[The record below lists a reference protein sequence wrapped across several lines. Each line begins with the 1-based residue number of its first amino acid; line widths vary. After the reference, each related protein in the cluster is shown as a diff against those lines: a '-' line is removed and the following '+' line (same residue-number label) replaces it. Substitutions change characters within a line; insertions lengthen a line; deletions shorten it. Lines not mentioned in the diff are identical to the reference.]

1 MRPSEIV
8 ERAQIALRAGD
19 YDNAAR
25 LAGHVLGSFGRHAG
39 ARLVRALV
47 AEANGDTERALDDL
61 SFVASAE
68 PADAQ
73 VRAAQA
79 RAFRRAGDEARAR
92 EFAQQTVELVP
103 TAPDVIESALDVLG
117 VDADALA
124 PSLAVL
130 ARIHLNSNWPHLA
143 EREAR
148 QALTDHPE
156 RVDIR
161 LTLAEA
167 LWRQERLAECEE
179 QCKVVFDQAND
190 CVRAA
195 VMLAHILSERGRTAE
210 GQDLLERVGEIDP
223 EFLEARRMLGSL
235 EVHRLV
241 LPEPPELQPPADLG
255 EADSTHVSPPEPVAT
270 AAEPPARPNGDAAMP
285 DGRPGGSS
293 AATDGTGQGADPAA
307 DVPTVHD
314 AAGETHPVPGAD
326 GNSHGPS
333 LGGPDVTGPA
343 PEPADQMDAKPAA
356 AAADELAPDTPG
368 DSGPQPD
375 RPDPTAAPAQTE
387 SHDASDPEGRGA
399 LTELDWARELMRRER
414 WAEAEQVLAEIA
426 TNGDF
431 RSAEVDELLEAAAD
445 HAALRI
451 AVLRLLGDYRMRT
464 SRPQAAAEAYLR
476 AADERS
482 AAGE

>member
-8 ERAQIALRAGD
+8 EQAQVAIRAGD

-47 AEANGDTERALDDL
+47 AEANGETERALDDL

-68 PADAQ
+68 PADPQ

-79 RAFRRAGDEARAR
+79 RAFRRAGDDARAR
-92 EFAQQTVELVP
+92 EIAQQTVELVP
-103 TAPDVIESALDVLG
+103 TAPEVLESALDVLG
-117 VDADALA
+117 VDPDALA
-124 PSLAVL
+124 PSPAVL
-130 ARIHLNSNWPHLA
+130 ARVHLNSNWPHLA

-179 QCKVVFDQAND
+179 QCKVIFDQAND

-195 VMLAHILSERGRTAE
+195 IMLAHILSERGRTAE

-223 EFLEARRMLGSL
+223 EFLEARRMLASL

-241 LPEPPELQPPADLG
+241 LPEPPELQPPAQLG
-255 EADSTHVSPPEPVAT
+255 EDVTPHAAPPEAVPSAVG
-270 AAEPPARPNGDAAMP
+270 PDGDAVMP
-285 DGRPGGSS
+285 DVRPGGSS
-293 AATDGTGQGADPAA
+293 AATGGTFQDGDPTT
-307 DVPTVHD
+307 DVP
-314 AAGETHPVPGAD
+314 
-326 GNSHGPS
+326 
-333 LGGPDVTGPA
+333 
-343 PEPADQMDAKPAA
+343 PEPTGLADTVRASTAA
-356 AAADELAPDTPG
+356 AAVSDGASESDARQD
-368 DSGPQPD
+368 QPD
-375 RPDPTAAPAQTE
+375 GTAPPPNSPLPDEADLE
-387 SHDASDPEGRGA
+387 RRGG
-399 LTELDWARELMRRER
+399 LTELDWACELLRREC
-414 WAEAEQVLAEIA
+414 WSEAEQVLAEIA

-431 RSAEVDELLEAAAD
+431 PPHDVDELLESAAKQ
-445 HAALRI
+445 AALRI
-451 AVLRLLGDYRMRT
+451 PALRLLGDHRMRT

-476 AADERS
+476 AADERG

>member
-8 ERAQIALRAGD
+8 ERAHVAVRAGD

-47 AEANGDTERALDDL
+47 AEANGETERALDDL
-61 SFVASAE
+61 SFVASAD
-68 PADAQ
+68 PADPQ

-79 RAFRRAGDEARAR
+79 RAFRRAGDDARAR
-92 EFAQQTVELVP
+92 EIAQQTVELVP
-103 TAPDVIESALDVLG
+103 TAPEVLESALDVLG
-117 VDADALA
+117 VDPDALA
-124 PSLAVL
+124 PSPAVL

-179 QCKVVFDQAND
+179 QCKVIFDQAND

-223 EFLEARRMLGSL
+223 EFLEARRMLASL

-241 LPEPPELQPPADLG
+241 LPKPPELQPPAQLG
-255 EADSTHVSPPEPVAT
+255 EDVTPHAAPPEAVPSAVG
-270 AAEPPARPNGDAAMP
+270 PDGDVVMP

-293 AATDGTGQGADPAA
+293 AATGGTFQDGDSTTDAPPAPTGLADAEPA
-307 DVPTVHD
+307 
-314 AAGETHPVPGAD
+314 PVAD
-326 GNSHGPS
+326 G
-333 LGGPDVTGPA
+333 DQRGPA
-343 PEPADQMDAKPAA
+343 PVGPDATDPAPAPTGLADTVPAPTAA
-356 AAADELAPDTPG
+356 AAVSDGRVPDASREP
-368 DSGPQPD
+368 DARQDQPD
-375 RPDPTAAPAQTE
+375 GTAAPPNSPLPDE
-387 SHDASDPEGRGA
+387 SDLERRGG
-399 LTELDWARELMRRER
+399 LTELDWARELLRRER
-414 WAEAEQVLAEIA
+414 WSEAEQVLAEIA

-431 RSAEVDELLEAAAD
+431 PPHDVDELLESAAEQ
-445 HAALRI
+445 AALRI
-451 AVLRLLGDYRMRT
+451 PALRLLGDYRMRT

-476 AADERS
+476 AADERG

>member
-8 ERAQIALRAGD
+8 ERAQVAIRAGD

-47 AEANGDTERALDDL
+47 AEANGETERALDDL

-68 PADAQ
+68 PADPQ

-79 RAFRRAGDEARAR
+79 RVFRRAGDDARAR
-92 EFAQQTVELVP
+92 EIAQQTVELVP
-103 TAPDVIESALDVLG
+103 TAPEVLESALDVLG
-117 VDADALA
+117 VDPDALA
-124 PSLAVL
+124 PSPAVL
-130 ARIHLNSNWPHLA
+130 ARVHLNSNWPHLA

-148 QALTDHPE
+148 PALTDHPE

-167 LWRQERLAECEE
+167 LWRQERMAECEE
-179 QCKVVFDQAND
+179 QCKVIFDQAND

-195 VMLAHILSERGRTAE
+195 IMLAHILSERGRTAE

-223 EFLEARRMLGSL
+223 EFLEARRMLASL

-241 LPEPPELQPPADLG
+241 LPEPPELQPPAQLG
-255 EADSTHVSPPEPVAT
+255 EDVTPHAAPPQAVPSAVG
-270 AAEPPARPNGDAAMP
+270 PDGDAVMP

-293 AATDGTGQGADPAA
+293 AATGGTFQDGDPTT
-307 DVPTVHD
+307 DVPPEPTGLAD
-314 AAGETHPVPGAD
+314 AEPAPV
-326 GNSHGPS
+326 
-333 LGGPDVTGPA
+333 GPDATDPA
-343 PEPADQMDAKPAA
+343 PEPTGLADTVRASTAA
-356 AAADELAPDTPG
+356 AAVSDGASEPDARQ
-368 DSGPQPD
+368 DQPD
-375 RPDPTAAPAQTE
+375 GTAPPPNSPLPDEADLE
-387 SHDASDPEGRGA
+387 RRGG
-399 LTELDWARELMRRER
+399 LTELDWARELLRREC
-414 WAEAEQVLAEIA
+414 WSEAEQVLAEIA

-431 RSAEVDELLEAAAD
+431 PPHDVDELLESAAEQ
-445 HAALRI
+445 AALRI
-451 AVLRLLGDYRMRT
+451 PALRLLGDHRMRT

-476 AADERS
+476 AADEWG